1 MPVAL
6 MVAAGT
12 SAGDVWEVD
21 ADPKILLHGQ
31 QGGEMLSVATNPHYP
46 HVFAALSAA
55 GHVGIWN
62 AITHKVGDMMSMPKV
77 GIIYSD
83 HTTSADA
90 DADIFP
96 STPSRHSTDG
106 VNEC

>member
-1 MPVAL
+1 MPVAW

-62 AITHKVGDMMSMPKV
+62 AITHKVGDMTSMAKV
-77 GIIYSD
+77 GIIHNVQYCLLLMLMLM
-83 HTTSADA
+83 
-90 DADIFP
+90 F
-96 STPSRHSTDG
+96 SRPLPAGTG
-106 VNEC
+106 PTA